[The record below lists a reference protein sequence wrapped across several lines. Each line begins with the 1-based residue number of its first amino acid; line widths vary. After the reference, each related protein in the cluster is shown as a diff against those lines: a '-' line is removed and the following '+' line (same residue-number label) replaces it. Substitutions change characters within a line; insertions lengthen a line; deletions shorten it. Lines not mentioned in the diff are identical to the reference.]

1 MTSRCYFGKMNSNL
15 GFVVPFAMFLGET
28 KYIFPTL
35 YCTVKASALKA
46 VSMLIVIGEDRLDY
60 SLFPDKENGI
70 AD

>member
-1 MTSRCYFGKMNSNL
+1 MVPWVSIL
-15 GFVVPFAMFLGET
+15 FVET
-28 KYIFPTL
+28 KYDNIFPTL
-35 YCTVKASALKA
+35 YCTVKVSALKA